1 MAKDIC
7 SSIPQEPEEY
17 KYLWQ
22 SVMLFISMNLNPQSG
37 VKIAVRHWIFLT
49 ELIK

>member
-22 SVMLFISMNLNPQSG
+22 SVMMWFISVNLNPQSG
-37 VKIAVRHWIFLT
+37 VKIAVSH
-49 ELIK
+49 